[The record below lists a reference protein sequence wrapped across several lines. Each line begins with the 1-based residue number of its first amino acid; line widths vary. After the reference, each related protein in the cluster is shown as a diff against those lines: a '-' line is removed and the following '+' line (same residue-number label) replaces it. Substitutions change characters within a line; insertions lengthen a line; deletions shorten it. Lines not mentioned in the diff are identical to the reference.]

1 MSKAIRLSGLCIS
14 LVIALTGCVTASGGK
29 EFDRTVVQTF
39 HEGQTTQADV
49 VAKLGQPQIKTSGED
64 GPGTSTWTYA
74 YGSST
79 SDPKNFIP
87 LVGGYLGS
95 KADASQQS
103 LTLTFDSK
111 GVLRHISQ
119 REERF

>member
-64 GPGTSTWTYA
+64 GPAQATPRTSSRWSVA
-74 YGSST
+74 IWAAKPMLLSS
-79 SDPKNFIP
+79 P
-87 LVGGYLGS
+87 
-95 KADASQQS
+95 
-103 LTLTFDSK
+103 
-111 GVLRHISQ
+111 
-119 REERF
+119 